1 MLFENSFNRSTVN
14 PKEEN
19 MATLLITT
27 VDGETKTIEAPDGTN
42 MMEALR
48 DAGLVEGTCGG
59 VASCGTCHVYFPDK
73 AVAGETGE
81 DEGYMLEGLAD
92 FVEIR
97 DGSRLSCQVKVAAL
111 HDSMKIEIAPE
122 A

>member
-1 MLFENSFNRSTVN
+1 
-14 PKEEN
+14 
-19 MATLLITT
+19 MATLNITT
-27 VDGETKTIEAPDGTN
+27 IDGESTTLDAADGTI

-59 VASCGTCHVYFPDK
+59 VASCGTCHIYFKNKDL
-73 AVAGETGE
+73 AGERTE
-81 DEGYMLEGLAD
+81 DEGYMLEGLED

-97 DGSRLSCQVKVAAL
+97 EGSRLSCQVKVS
-111 HDSMKIEIAPE
+111 DSHHNADIEIAPE